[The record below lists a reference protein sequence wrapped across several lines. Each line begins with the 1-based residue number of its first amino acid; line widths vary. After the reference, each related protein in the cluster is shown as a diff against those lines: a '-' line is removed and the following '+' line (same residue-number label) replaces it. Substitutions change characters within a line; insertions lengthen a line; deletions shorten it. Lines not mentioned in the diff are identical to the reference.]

1 MNQNQALYQ
10 VKLILDYMPDEDY
23 NKIPKET
30 IQYIHENMEEDE
42 SIYVKPDVPLE
53 KQDIDEKTYDILDKI
68 IKQIEYS
75 ESNHHENSNKIKEL
89 SREELISLL
98 ESYKQENAKIGKAK
112 DLIIQY
118 KQALEQKDREIVE
131 LKEANQDL
139 YTNIQKCPK
148 IIKRLFFRK
157 MESKLLK

>member
-1 MNQNQALYQ
+1 MTQNQALYQ

-53 KQDIDEKTYDILDKI
+53 KQDIDEKTYDFLDKI
-68 IKQIEYS
+68 IKQIEYPQP
-75 ESNHHENSNKIKEL
+75 NKQNNSKKVDEL
-89 SREELISLL
+89 SREELINLL
-98 ESYKQENAKIGKAK
+98 ERYKKENSKIVKAK
-112 DLIIQY
+112 DLLTEY

-131 LKEANQDL
+131 LKEVNQDL

-157 MESKLLK
+157 MGSKLLR